1 MPGGGRKKK
10 GGKKERA
17 LVRSIRVYRVGEFSF
32 LRLKKFSLLISND
45 NWRKSDSLLANK
57 MHRKEFYFVNRGQF
71 QFTFENNIRMFERN
85 TTAFFFYRLIFS
97 LTNYPLAMRDT
108 LYIDV
113 RERRC
118 LKAATKQTI
127 AAQNIVEDFTKLE
140 IASKT
145 WEQAYCFCFDPRLV
159 ERWMIGLELY
169 TVRAGMSPRDRVV
182 AGCSYSG
189 AGLRAKRMD
198 NYTWRVVVAREFSLA
213 LFLSFSRLL
222 ASHCWPHCFTIYLC
236 NFSIPSCLLS
246 VFNSFLS
253 FLDLVRTHVQW
264 THE

>member
-1 MPGGGRKKK
+1 M
-10 GGKKERA
+10 
-17 LVRSIRVYRVGEFSF
+17 
-32 LRLKKFSLLISND
+32 
-45 NWRKSDSLLANK
+45 
-57 MHRKEFYFVNRGQF
+57 
-71 QFTFENNIRMFERN
+71 
-85 TTAFFFYRLIFS
+85 
-97 LTNYPLAMRDT
+97 
-108 LYIDV
+108 DV

-127 AAQNIVEDFTKLE
+127 VAQNIVEDFTKLE

-169 TVRAGMSPRDRVV
+169 TVRVAMSGAPRDRVV

-189 AGLRAKRMD
+189 AGLRTKRMD

-213 LFLSFSRLL
+213 LFLSFSLGLSLL
-222 ASHCWPHCFTIYLC
+222 ASSFAIYFC